1 MTNVVPAKTD
11 AGLVE
16 QVRRLRTEEGLSLT
30 AIAKRLGRDK
40 GDLSRLAKE
49 HGIRFDAASTRELTE
64 TAIGGARLRRAKMA
78 AEALATAEEALSK
91 VKAAS
96 DAAEAKGWAVVFGVM
111 IDKSLV
117 LEGREQADHGAAQQA
132 EHAER
137 VAKMYPDM
145 FEF

>member
-117 LEGREQADHGAAQQA
+117 LEGREQADHGAAQN
-132 EHAER
+132 AER